1 MNEICYK
8 IPFDPQALLNEHH
21 GTLKTCSEA
30 ESIAQNLMLLIT
42 SRKQEN
48 RFDPD
53 FGNDVWEF
61 EFDNAITTAK
71 WERIFIE
78 SLSRQIRMYEP
89 RITQPTIEVRIQH
102 VEHTYNTRKFSEIKK
117 RARITING
125 RLLETGERYSFAT
138 ELFIGPM
145 SID

>member
-1 MNEICYK
+1 MISYK
-8 IPFDPQALLNEHH
+8 IPFDPAALLNE
-21 GTLKTCSEA
+21 GDKVKTCSMA

-61 EFDNAITTAK
+61 EFDNAVTIVQ
-71 WERIFIE
+71 WEALFTE
-78 SLSRQIRMYEP
+78 SLKRQIQQYEP
-89 RITQPTIEVRIQH
+89 RITQPKIEVRIQH
-102 VEHTYNTRKFSEIKK
+102 VEHTYSTKKFSEIKK
-117 RARITING
+117 RAKIAING
-125 RLLETGERYSFAT
+125 KLIDTGEQYSFAT

>member
-1 MNEICYK
+1 MTNYK
-8 IPFDPQALLNEHH
+8 IPFDPAALLNERSNI
-21 GTLKTCSEA
+21 KTCSMA

-61 EFDNAITTAK
+61 EFDNAVTIVQ
-71 WERIFIE
+71 WESLFIE
-78 SLSRQIRMYEP
+78 SLKRQIQNYEP
-89 RITQPTIEVRIQH
+89 RLTQPKIDVHIQH
-102 VEHTYNTRKFSEIKK
+102 VEHTYSTKKFSEIKK
-117 RARITING
+117 RAKIAING
-125 RLLETGERYSFAT
+125 KLRDTGERYSFAT

>member
-1 MNEICYK
+1 MNNLYCK
-8 IPFDPQALLNEHH
+8 IPLDPESLLSERSKV
-21 GTLKTCSEA
+21 KTCSMA

-61 EFDNAITTAK
+61 EFDNAVTIVH
-71 WERIFIE
+71 WETLFIE
-78 SLSRQIRMYEP
+78 SLKRQIQQYEP
-89 RITQPTIEVRIQH
+89 RLRQPKIEVRIQH
-102 VEHTYNTRKFSEIKK
+102 VEHTYSTRKFSEIKK
-117 RARITING
+117 RAKIAING
-125 RLLETGERYSFAT
+125 KLIDTGEQYSFAT

>member
-1 MNEICYK
+1 MNEACCK
-8 IPFDPQALLNEHH
+8 IPFDPQTLLTERS
-21 GTLKTCSEA
+21 TLKTCSMA
-30 ESIAQNLMLLIT
+30 ESIAHNLMLLIT

-71 WERIFIE
+71 WKAIFIG
-78 SLSRQIRMYEP
+78 SLERQINKYEP
-89 RITQPTIEVRIQH
+89 RLKHPTIQVHIQH

-117 RARITING
+117 KAKIAINAK
-125 RLLETGERYSFAT
+125 LLDTDEPYSFVT